1 MLEYID
7 KIERG
12 IYFVLMG
19 MLILVVIISVT
30 ELGWMLISSL
40 ITEPVYLLDTQGL
53 LNFFEFFLLILIG
66 IELLETIKTYIRENS
81 IHVEIV
87 VILAIIAVSR
97 KVIVLDL
104 NHITDVQLIGLGVI
118 LFALSAGY
126 YLIKKADK
134 LESDAV

>member
-19 MLILVVIISVT
+19 MLIIVVIISVI

-40 ITEPVYLLDTQGL
+40 ITEPFYLLNTQGL

-66 IELLETIKTYIRENS
+66 IELLETIKTYIKENT

-104 NHITDVQLIGLGVI
+104 NHTTDIQLIGLGVI

-134 LESDAV
+134 LE

>member
-1 MLEYID
+1 MLEYVD

-12 IYFVLMG
+12 IYFVLMA
-19 MLILVVIISVT
+19 MLILVVILSVT
-30 ELGWMLISSL
+30 ELCWMLISSL
-40 ITEPVYLLDTQGL
+40 VNEPVYLLETHGL

-66 IELLETIKTYIRENS
+66 IELLETLKTYIKENT

-104 NHITDVQLIGLGVI
+104 NHITDIQLIGLGVI

>member
-1 MLEYID
+1 MLEYVD

-19 MLILVVIISVT
+19 MLILVVIISVI

-53 LNFFEFFLLILIG
+53 LKFFEFFLLILIG
-66 IELLETIKTYIRENS
+66 IELLETLKTYIRENT

-104 NHITDVQLIGLGVI
+104 NHITDLQLIGLGVI

>member
-1 MLEYID
+1 MA
-7 KIERG
+7 
-12 IYFVLMG
+12 
-19 MLILVVIISVT
+19 MLILVVILSVT
-30 ELGWMLISSL
+30 ELCWMLISSL
-40 ITEPVYLLDTQGL
+40 VNEPVYLLETHGL

-66 IELLETIKTYIRENS
+66 IELLETLKTYIKENT

-104 NHITDVQLIGLGVI
+104 NHITDIQLIGLGVI

>member
-1 MLEYID
+1 MLEYVD

-19 MLILVVIISVT
+19 MLILVVIISVI
-30 ELGWMLISSL
+30 ELGWMLISTL

-66 IELLETIKTYIRENS
+66 IELLETIKTYIKENT

-104 NHITDVQLIGLGVI
+104 NHITDLQLIGLGVI

-126 YLIKKADK
+126 
-134 LESDAV
+134 

>member
-1 MLEYID
+1 MLEYVD

-40 ITEPVYLLDTQGL
+40 VNEPVYLLETHGL

-66 IELLETIKTYIRENS
+66 IELLETLKTYIRENT

-97 KVIVLDL
+97 KVIVMDL

>member
-1 MLEYID
+1 MLEYVD

-19 MLILVVIISVT
+19 MLILVVILSVT
-30 ELGWMLISSL
+30 ELGWILLSSL
-40 ITEPVYLLDTQGL
+40 VNEPVYLLETNGL

-66 IELLETIKTYIRENS
+66 IELLETIKTYIKENT

-104 NHITDVQLIGLGVI
+104 HQITDMQLIGLGVI

>member
-1 MLEYID
+1 MLEYVD

-40 ITEPVYLLDTQGL
+40 VNEPVYLLETQGL

-66 IELLETIKTYIRENS
+66 IELLETIKTYLKENS